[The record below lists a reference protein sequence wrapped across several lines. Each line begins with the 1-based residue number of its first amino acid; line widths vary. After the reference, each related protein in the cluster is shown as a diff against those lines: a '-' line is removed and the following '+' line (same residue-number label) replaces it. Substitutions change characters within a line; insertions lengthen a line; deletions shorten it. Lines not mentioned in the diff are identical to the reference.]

1 MQNLN
6 KVFKIIFNKRN
17 TFFISFVTLIL
28 FFSSPSFSADF
39 IAIYEMAR
47 VNDATLAA
55 AKETQLAAVE
65 ALPQARANLF
75 PLINANLT
83 REHHNDS
90 LRIFG
95 EYLSHHYTLNLT
107 QPIFNYQ
114 YWAQY
119 NQANDIVKQA
129 NATYADAELT
139 LIVKTATAYF
149 DVLQAEDNLKFTKAQ
164 RAAFAK
170 FLDQTEQRFKVGLIA
185 ITDVQIARAK
195 HDSALAQEIAAKT
208 NLENK
213 KQVLQQITGCK
224 VDHLAPLRDNIILPS
239 PDPANVEEWVNAAL
253 RCNWSLRA
261 AEYNAL
267 AAKDNIKVKAS
278 GHYPILNLEGRRDN
292 FSPTQFETFKTETD
306 TVIGLQLQVP
316 IFQGGLVTSETRQA
330 MHQYQ
335 KASFD
340 SESQYRLVES
350 NTRQS
355 YLNVLSQLSQVQ
367 ALKQAIISNQSALD
381 ATQAAFNVGTRT
393 IVDVLNSQTDLIQA
407 EQNYATARYTYI
419 VQSLTLKQLA
429 ATLSPEDVQHVNC
442 WLKY

>member
-1 MQNLN
+1 MIACLLLSNL
-6 KVFKIIFNKRN
+6 
-17 TFFISFVTLIL
+17 SFA
-28 FFSSPSFSADF
+28 ADF
-39 IAIYEMAR
+39 LAIYQMAR
-47 VNDATLAA
+47 ANDATLAA
-55 AKETQLAAVE
+55 AKENQLAVVE

-75 PLINANLT
+75 PLINAQLT

-90 LRIFG
+90 STQLGKYI
-95 EYLSHHYTLNLT
+95 SHNYTLNLT
-107 QPIFNYQ
+107 QTLFNYQ

-129 NATYADAELT
+129 NATYADVELA
-139 LIVKTATAYF
+139 LIVRTATAYF
-149 DVLQAEDNLKFTKAQ
+149 DVLQAGDNLKFTQAQ
-164 RAAFAK
+164 RGAFAK

-224 VDHLAPLRDNIILPS
+224 VDNLAPLRDKIILPS
-239 PDPANVEEWVNAAL
+239 PDPNNVELWVNTAL
-253 RCNWSLRA
+253 KNNWSLRA
-261 AEYNAL
+261 SDYNAL
-267 AAKDNIKVKAS
+267 AAKDNIKIKAG
-278 GHYPILNLEGRRDN
+278 GHFPILNLEGRRTN
-292 FSPTQFETFKTETD
+292 VSPTITESFGNETD

-316 IFQGGLVTSETRQA
+316 IFQGGLVTSQTRQA
-330 MHQYQ
+330 MHEYC

-340 SESQYRLVES
+340 SETVYRTIES

-355 YLNVLSQLSQVQ
+355 FLNVISQLSQVK
-367 ALKQAIISNQSALD
+367 ALNQAIISNQSALD

-393 IVDVLNSQTDLIQA
+393 IVDVLNAQTDLIQA

-419 VQSLTLKQLA
+419 IQSLTLKQLA
-429 ATLSPEDVQHVNC
+429 ATLSPEDVQHINC